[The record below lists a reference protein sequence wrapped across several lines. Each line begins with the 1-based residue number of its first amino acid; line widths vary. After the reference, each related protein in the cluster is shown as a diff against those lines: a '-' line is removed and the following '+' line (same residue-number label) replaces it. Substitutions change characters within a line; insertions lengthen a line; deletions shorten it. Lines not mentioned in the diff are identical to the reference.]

1 MKIATQTWNCYDQT
15 QIWLFQQI
23 YDFIMGLEEGIT
35 CDSTVDAEFNN
46 EDPSHVATLNFTI
59 RDNFILRVKRS
70 AGNDTKTT
78 VVTVWSLIVNNQ
90 VKFEIN
96 LNTWRSGGYPGDT
109 CGYDNYYRLKAVL
122 TDNFVGI
129 WVQGNWG
136 KDITTPFPTDWRAV
150 RVTDGTT
157 TFVGASNATGTNN
170 IIGCDYFDLEGNG
183 PFNIKVVL
191 PFQAGPGEIYYSEL
205 TPLAPATGA
214 SNTYNLG
221 DLVSCSTVIAG
232 SSIALANG
240 KNYWAVAPNL
250 MLEVP
255 EE

>member
-1 MKIATQTWNCYDQT
+1 MKIVTQIWDCYNKT

-23 YDFIMGLEEGIT
+23 YDFIMGLEEGII

-59 RDNFILRVKRS
+59 RDNFILRVKRN
-70 AGNDTKTT
+70 AGNDTTT
-78 VVTVWSLIVNNQ
+78 KEVTVWSLIENGQ
-90 VKFEIN
+90 VKSEEAI
-96 LNTWRSGGYPGDT
+96 NTWHNNGSPSDV
-109 CGYDNYYRLKAVL
+109 CGYQNYFRLKAVL
-122 TDNFVGI
+122 TDNFIGI
-129 WVQGNWG
+129 WVQGRWG
-136 KDITTPFPTDWRAV
+136 IDTTTPFPTDWRAI
-150 RVTDGTT
+150 RVTDGIT

-170 IIGCDYFDLEGNG
+170 IIGCDCFDLEGNG
-183 PFNIKVVL
+183 PYNIKAVL

-205 TPLAPATGA
+205 TPIAPATGA
-214 SNTYNLG
+214 GNTYNLG
-221 DLVSCSTVIAG
+221 DLVSCSTVTIG

-240 KNYWAVAPNL
+240 KNYWAVSPNL